1 MFNLTFFGMVCFIVF
16 IIIMI
21 ILFLF
26 FTFYDVKKYCIY
38 PIIGI
43 IIAFIVAIFSSWYN
57 SNTADGQR
65 SIKNDKSNM
74 EGGLDRK
81 ITIWYYGKDEPIIFE
96 GKIDLQDKDDNKVL
110 EFILDGKKYIY
121 YVGILDR
128 YIVEEK

>member
-1 MFNLTFFGMVCFIVF
+1 MFNLTFFGMVYFIGF
-16 IIIMI
+16 LIIMV
-21 ILFLF
+21 ILYLVFE
-26 FTFYDVKKYCIY
+26 FYNAKKYRIY

-43 IIAFIVAIFSSWYN
+43 IIALIIAIFSSWYN
-57 SNTADGQR
+57 TNTADGQR

-81 ITIWYYGKDEPIIFE
+81 ITIWYYEKDEPIVFE